1 MSARPPRREPPAP
14 AWDPLHDFLTL
25 RERFNRLFE
34 SVLRKGEFSEG
45 EVPGW
50 APAVDLRET
59 AETYVLTAEL
69 PGVRREDLQIRVEPG
84 MLIIEGQRPMEKDAR
99 DADHLRIERSYGR
112 FSRSFHLAS
121 PIDAGKVTARYHLGV
136 LEILVPKSPDAQT
149 RPIQINVS

>member
-1 MSARPPRREPPAP
+1 MSDRPPRRDPAAP

-34 SVLRKGEFSEG
+34 TVLRKGEFSEG

-50 APAVDLRET
+50 IPAADLRET
-59 AETYVLTAEL
+59 AESYVLTAEL
-69 PGVRREDLQIRVEPG
+69 PGVRREELQIRVEPG
-84 MLIIEGQRPMEKDAR
+84 MLIIEGQRPMEKEAR

-112 FSRSFHLAS
+112 FARSFHLAS
-121 PIDAGKVTARYHLGV
+121 PIDAAKVTARYHLGV
-136 LEILVPKSPDAQT
+136 LEVTVPKSPDAQT